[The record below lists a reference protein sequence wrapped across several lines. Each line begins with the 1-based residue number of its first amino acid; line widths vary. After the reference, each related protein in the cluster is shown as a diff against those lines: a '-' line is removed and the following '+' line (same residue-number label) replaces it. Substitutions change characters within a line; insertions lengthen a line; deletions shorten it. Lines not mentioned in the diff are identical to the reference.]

1 MNTQVTG
8 DIKSIED
15 IFSENLE
22 PIISDGSFSP
32 SAPSRASSRAS
43 SNASSSSG
51 SFFPDFLAFS
61 WTTWLIIILVL
72 AFLGI
77 NVFVYL
83 AKGTQLASDIFTPIL
98 DKIAALFGSATKQ
111 TVNVSAEGTQELV
124 DVSAGTATTGLN
136 EIHNITD
143 GTPGNAV
150 QPPDI
155 NIQNSLNRSL
165 NTSTEQKQQENGE
178 DYIADDSN
186 SPIQQGKMGWC
197 FIGEDRGFRSC
208 EQVGVNDQCMSG
220 DIFPTKDVCMNP
232 NLRR

>member
-1 MNTQVTG
+1 MNTIVSG

-15 IFSENLE
+15 IFSEHLE
-22 PIISDGSFSP
+22 PIIPD
-32 SAPSRASSRAS
+32 ASSYS
-43 SNASSSSG
+43 FSSSS
-51 SFFPDFLAFS
+51 SSSSSSASSYFPDFLAFS

-83 AKGTQLASDIFTPIL
+83 AKGTQTVSDFLAPL
-98 DKIAALFGSATKQ
+98 LAKIAILFGNTTKK

-124 DVSAGTATTGLN
+124 NVSAGTATAGLN

-143 GTPGNAV
+143 GTPGNAT
-150 QPPDI
+150 PPHDI
-155 NIQNSLNRSL
+155 MINNSLNRSL

-178 DYIADDSN
+178 DYIADDST

>member
-1 MNTQVTG
+1 MNTTESG

-15 IFSENLE
+15 IFSQHLE
-22 PIISDGSFSP
+22 PIVPNDSFYS
-32 SAPSRASSRAS
+32 ASSKVS
-43 SNASSSSG
+43 SY
-51 SFFPDFLAFS
+51 FPDFLAFS
-61 WTTWLIIILVL
+61 WSTWLIIILVL

-83 AKGTQLASDIFTPIL
+83 AKGTQTISDFFAPMLA
-98 DKIAALFGSATKQ
+98 KIAILFGNTAKK
-111 TVNVSAEGTQELV
+111 TVNVSAEGTQKIVE
-124 DVSAGTATTGLN
+124 VSAGTATAGLN
-136 EIHNITD
+136 EIHKVTD

-150 QPPDI
+150 QQPDI
-155 NIQNSLNRSL
+155 TINNSLNRSL
-165 NTSTEQKQQENGE
+165 NTSTEQKQQENGD
-178 DYIADDSN
+178 DYMADDSN

-208 EQVGVNDQCMSG
+208 QQVGVNDQCMSG

>member
-15 IFSENLE
+15 IFSEHLE
-22 PIISDGSFSP
+22 PIVSNSSFSL
-32 SAPSRASSRAS
+32 
-43 SNASSSSG
+43 SSSS
-51 SFFPDFLAFS
+51 SYFPDFLAFS

-83 AKGTQLASDIFTPIL
+83 AKGTQTISDFLAPLLANTA
-98 DKIAALFGSATKQ
+98 KK
-111 TVNVSAEGTQELV
+111 TVNVSTEGTKELV
-124 DVSAGTATTGLN
+124 NTSAETVSAGLN
-136 EIHNITD
+136 EIHKITD
-143 GTPGNAV
+143 GTPGNAE
-150 QPPDI
+150 QPPDVMI
-155 NIQNSLNRSL
+155 NNALNHSL

-178 DYIADDSN
+178 DYIADESN

-208 EQVGVNDQCMSG
+208 GQVGVNDQCMSG
-220 DIFPTKDVCMNP
+220 DIFPTKDVCVNP

>member
-22 PIISDGSFSP
+22 PIIPAGSFSSSTP
-32 SAPSRASSRAS
+32 SRAS

-51 SFFPDFLAFS
+51 SFLPDFLAFS

-83 AKGTQLASDIFTPIL
+83 AKGTQMASDIFTPL
-98 DKIAALFGSATKQ
+98 LALFGSATKQ

-124 DVSAGTATTGLN
+124 DVSAGTATAGLN
-136 EIHNITD
+136 QIHNITD
-143 GTPGNAV
+143 GTPGNAT
-150 QPPDI
+150 QQPDI
-155 NIQNSLNRSL
+155 TVNNSLNRSL
-165 NTSTEQKQQENGE
+165 NTSTEQKQQQNGE

-232 NLRR
+232 NLRA

>member
-22 PIISDGSFSP
+22 PIIPDGSFS
-32 SAPSRASSRAS
+32 SAAPSRASSITS
-43 SNASSSSG
+43 SSASSS
-51 SFFPDFLAFS
+51 FLPDFLAFS

-77 NVFVYL
+77 NVFLYL

-98 DKIAALFGSATKQ
+98 AKIAALFGSTAKQ

-124 DVSAGTATTGLN
+124 DVSAGTATAGLS
-136 EIHNITD
+136 ELHNITD

-220 DIFPTKDVCMNP
+220 DIFPTKDVCINP

>member
-1 MNTQVTG
+1 MNTTESG

-15 IFSENLE
+15 IFSQHLE
-22 PIISDGSFSP
+22 PIVPNDSFYS
-32 SAPSRASSRAS
+32 ASSKVS
-43 SNASSSSG
+43 SY
-51 SFFPDFLAFS
+51 FPDFLAFS
-61 WTTWLIIILVL
+61 WSTWLIIILVL

-83 AKGTQLASDIFTPIL
+83 AKGTQTISDFFAPMLA
-98 DKIAALFGSATKQ
+98 KIAILFGNTAKK
-111 TVNVSAEGTQELV
+111 TVNVSAEGTQKIVE
-124 DVSAGTATTGLN
+124 VSTAGLN
-136 EIHNITD
+136 EIHKVTD

-150 QPPDI
+150 QQPDI
-155 NIQNSLNRSL
+155 TINNSLNRSL
-165 NTSTEQKQQENGE
+165 NTSTEQKQQENGD
-178 DYIADDSN
+178 DYMADDSN

-208 EQVGVNDQCMSG
+208 QQVGVNDQCMSG

>member
-1 MNTQVTG
+1 MNPSPTG
-8 DIKSIED
+8 DIKSIEE
-15 IFSENLE
+15 IFNQRLE
-22 PIISDGSFSP
+22 PIIP
-32 SAPSRASSRAS
+32 E
-43 SNASSSSG
+43 SSSS
-51 SFFPDFLAFS
+51 SYFSNLPDIFAFS
-61 WTTWLIIILVL
+61 WTTWLLIILVL

-83 AKGTQLASDIFTPIL
+83 AKGTQTASDFLAPFL
-98 DKIAALFGSATKQ
+98 AKIALLFGGTVGK

-124 DVSAGTATTGLN
+124 DVSAGTATAGLN

-143 GTPGNAV
+143 GTPEIVVQSPAIVANNA
-150 QPPDI
+150 
-155 NIQNSLNRSL
+155 LNRVL
-165 NTSTEQKQQENGE
+165 NTSTQQKQQENGE

-186 SPIQQGKMGWC
+186 SPIQHQGKMGWC

-208 EQVGVNDQCMSG
+208 EQVGANDQCMSG

>member
-1 MNTQVTG
+1 MNTTESG

-15 IFSENLE
+15 IFSQHLE
-22 PIISDGSFSP
+22 PIVPNDSFYS
-32 SAPSRASSRAS
+32 ASSKVS
-43 SNASSSSG
+43 SY
-51 SFFPDFLAFS
+51 FPDFLAFS

-83 AKGTQLASDIFTPIL
+83 AKGTQTISDFFAPLLA
-98 DKIAALFGSATKQ
+98 KIAILFGNTAKK
-111 TVNVSAEGTQELV
+111 TVNVSAEGTQKIVE
-124 DVSAGTATTGLN
+124 VSAGTATAGLN
-136 EIHNITD
+136 EIHKVTD

-150 QPPDI
+150 QQPDI
-155 NIQNSLNRSL
+155 TINNSLNRSL
-165 NTSTEQKQQENGE
+165 NTSTEQKQQENGD
-178 DYIADDSN
+178 DYMADDSN

-208 EQVGVNDQCMSG
+208 QQVGVNDQCMSG